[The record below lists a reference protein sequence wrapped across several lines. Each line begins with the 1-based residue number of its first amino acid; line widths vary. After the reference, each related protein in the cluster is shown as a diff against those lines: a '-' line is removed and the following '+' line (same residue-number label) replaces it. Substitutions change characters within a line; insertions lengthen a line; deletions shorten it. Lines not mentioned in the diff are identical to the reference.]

1 MTVGATGFQNRPT
14 GGFFLPFFGKM
25 TGMQH
30 ASAPPTGPIGIMA
43 AMPQEL
49 QALLDLMPDEARVV
63 RGGRTFWCGHLGGRA
78 VVAVLSGIGKVA
90 AATTATLLADA
101 FGVSQLWFTGVAG
114 GLGADVR
121 VGDVVVASALLQHDL
136 DVSPLFPRHEVPGL
150 GVSRLRPPAALVR
163 PVADA
168 VAEALS
174 PQALAP
180 GGPLAHIHLDALGLR
195 APRVH
200 TGLIVSGDQFVNSA
214 EDADTLRHHLPDVLA
229 VEMEGAAVAQVC
241 AAFGLPFAVVRTISD
256 RADASAHLDFER
268 FVSQVASP
276 YALAIVMALLRVVP
290 DGVGA
295 RPAAQS

>member
-1 MTVGATGFQNRPT
+1 MHNVLEPRVALTNTV
-14 GGFFLPFFGKM
+14 
-25 TGMQH
+25 
-30 ASAPPTGPIGIMA
+30 GPIGIMA

-49 QALLDLMPDEARVV
+49 QALLDLMPDESRAH
-63 RGGRTFWCGHLGGRA
+63 RGGRDFWRGHLGGRE

-136 DVSPLFPRHEVPGL
+136 DASPLFPRHEVPGL
-150 GVSRLRPPAALVR
+150 GVSRLHPPAALVTQ
-163 PVADA
+163 VSDA

-180 GGPLAHIHLDALGLR
+180 GGPLSHIHLGTLGLH

-241 AAFGLPFAVVRTISD
+241 VAFGLPYAVVRTISD
-256 RADASAHLDFER
+256 RADASAHVDFER
-268 FVSQVASP
+268 FVRSVASP
-276 YALAIVMALLRVVP
+276 YSLAIAMALLRVVP
-290 DGVGA
+290 DGAV
-295 RPAAQS
+295 PAPQAHS

>member
-1 MTVGATGFQNRPT
+1 MMA
-14 GGFFLPFFGKM
+14 
-25 TGMQH
+25 GMPH
-30 ASAPPTGPIGIMA
+30 PADARTDPANPSGPIGIMA

-49 QALLDLMPDEARVV
+49 QALLDLMPDESRVQ
-63 RGGRTFWCGHLGGRA
+63 RGGREFWRGHLGGRE

-136 DVSPLFPRHEVPGL
+136 DASPLFPRHEVPGL
-150 GVSRLRPPAALVR
+150 GVSRLHPPAALVTQ
-163 PVADA
+163 VADA

-180 GGPLAHIHLDALGLR
+180 GGPLSHIHLDTLGLH

-241 AAFGLPFAVVRTISD
+241 VAFGLPYAVVRTVSD
-256 RADASAHLDFER
+256 RADASAHVDFER
-268 FVSQVASP
+268 FVRSVASP
-276 YALAIVMALLRVVP
+276 YSLAIAMALLKALPRVAP
-290 DGVGA
+290 DGAV
-295 RPAAQS
+295 AAPQAHS

>member
-1 MTVGATGFQNRPT
+1 MAGMHNVLDPRVALTNTV
-14 GGFFLPFFGKM
+14 
-25 TGMQH
+25 
-30 ASAPPTGPIGIMA
+30 GPIGIMA

-49 QALLDLMPDEARVV
+49 QALLDLMPDESRAH
-63 RGGRTFWCGHLGGRA
+63 RGGRDFWRGHLGGRE

-136 DVSPLFPRHEVPGL
+136 DASPLFPRHEVPGL
-150 GVSRLRPPAALVR
+150 GISRLHPPAPLVTQVANA
-163 PVADA
+163 VAD
-168 VAEALS
+168 ALS

-180 GGPLAHIHLDALGLR
+180 GGPLSHIHLGTLGLH

-241 AAFGLPFAVVRTISD
+241 VAFGLPYAVVRTISD
-256 RADASAHLDFER
+256 RADASAHVDFER
-268 FVSQVASP
+268 FVRSVASP
-276 YALAIVMALLRVVP
+276 YSLAIAMALLRVVP
-290 DGVGA
+290 DGAV
-295 RPAAQS
+295 PAPQAHS